1 MLNNCHLI
9 NIENIKLIDLYD
21 INGRRVNSYRN
32 YGNKE
37 LIFDTSVYKAG
48 IYFIT
53 VYTNRLN
60 KKTIKILI
68 E

>member
-9 NIENIKLIDLYD
+9 NLENIKLIDLYD

-37 LIFDTSVYKAG
+37 AYICYISL
-48 IYFIT
+48 
-53 VYTNRLN
+53 
-60 KKTIKILI
+60 
-68 E
+68 